1 MLQSYVEADPDKIWT
16 IEEIAHWT
24 SIGGNGPLIIGSPTT
39 VADRLQEWVEE
50 TGIDGFNLAYI
61 LAHKSFED
69 VVEFVVPELQRRGV
83 YQTEYAAGTLREKLF
98 GQGPL
103 LPENHRGASFRY
115 HSKQIKPLVVT
126 EKA

>member
-1 MLQSYVEADPDKIWT
+1 M
-16 IEEIAHWT
+16 
-24 SIGGNGPLIIGSPTT
+24 
-39 VADRLQEWVEE
+39 
-50 TGIDGFNLAYI
+50 
-61 LAHKSFED
+61 
-69 VVEFVVPELQRRGV
+69 VEFVVPELQRRGV

-115 HSKQIKPLVVT
+115 HSKQIKPLVVA